1 MANTTI
7 AEVRAVK
14 LRDVKTHW
22 KFRSPTPLKI
32 QSSGDPSNFGY
43 TPLETD
49 KETLVPPF
57 ADIEI
62 PVVALTDAQ
71 GERPYREGKR
81 SREFKN
87 ARESLIDCKETLMS
101 TARLV
106 MSLLE
111 STNTSMEAE
120 DVEDERIETVLR
132 GKVYVPENVLCRKL
146 SSTG

>member
-1 MANTTI
+1 MI
-7 AEVRAVK
+7 ATSRIRPAP
-14 LRDVKTHW
+14 R
-22 KFRSPTPLKI
+22 R
-32 QSSGDPSNFGY
+32 
-43 TPLETD
+43 
-49 KETLVPPF
+49 

-71 GERPYREGKR
+71 GERPYRDGKR

-101 TARLV
+101 TAPLV

>member
-1 MANTTI
+1 M
-7 AEVRAVK
+7 
-14 LRDVKTHW
+14 
-22 KFRSPTPLKI
+22 
-32 QSSGDPSNFGY
+32 
-43 TPLETD
+43 ETD

-101 TARLV
+101 TAPLV